1 MLKSLIIP
9 INKRIFYIIDVCYT
23 SLVLK
28 FHALYAPFHL
38 INIELVPIL
47 MGH

>member
-1 MLKSLIIP
+1 MLYK
-9 INKRIFYIIDVCYT
+9 FGAE
-23 SLVLK
+23 